1 MNKIKDLRSKINEID
16 KKLLDL
22 IIERLQVVREI
33 GREKSKKGIG
43 IIDKNREQEI
53 FKKLIGQAE
62 KQEIDPEIIRKIWKM
77 LMKLSYEIEA
87 SSELDQGAVG
97 EGGKNGNS

>member
-87 SSELDQGAVG
+87 SSEPDEGGVG

>member
-33 GREKSKKGIG
+33 GREKSEKGIG

>member
-87 SSELDQGAVG
+87 SSEPDQGAVG

>member
-33 GREKSKKGIG
+33 GREKSEKGIG

-77 LMKLSYEIEA
+77 LMRLSYEIEA

>member
-53 FKKLIGQAE
+53 FKKLIGQTE
-62 KQEIDPEIIRKIWKM
+62 KQEIDPEKIRKIWKM

-87 SSELDQGAVG
+87 SSEPDEGGVG